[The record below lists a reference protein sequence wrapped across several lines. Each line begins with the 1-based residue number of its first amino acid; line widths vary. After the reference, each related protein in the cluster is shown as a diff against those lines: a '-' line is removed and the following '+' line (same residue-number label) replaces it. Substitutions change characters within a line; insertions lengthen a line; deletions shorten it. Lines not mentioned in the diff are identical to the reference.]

1 MVIQKAGA
9 TVLLHQDHHI
19 VATSAFD
26 YIVSTLMAKHI
37 EQELDRW
44 PRPRWI
50 TFVDVC
56 GSRVKIR
63 ASLIQG
69 LQQSSLETRELG
81 RKWREQR
88 RKEAPPEFD

>member
-1 MVIQKAGA
+1 
-9 TVLLHQDHHI
+9 
-19 VATSAFD
+19 
-26 YIVSTLMAKHI
+26 
-37 EQELDRW
+37 
-44 PRPRWI
+44 
-50 TFVDVC
+50 
-56 GSRVKIR
+56 VKVR